1 MADIVCKIQCL
12 LKQFTCLFHIILM
25 VNLEGEIFFSFVE
38 GENFYLH
45 LQVRKL
51 RPREAVTFSYFFVIF
66 KKSPPEDMLIDFK
79 ERGREGQRQGEKH
92 QCERET

>member
-1 MADIVCKIQCL
+1 
-12 LKQFTCLFHIILM
+12 M